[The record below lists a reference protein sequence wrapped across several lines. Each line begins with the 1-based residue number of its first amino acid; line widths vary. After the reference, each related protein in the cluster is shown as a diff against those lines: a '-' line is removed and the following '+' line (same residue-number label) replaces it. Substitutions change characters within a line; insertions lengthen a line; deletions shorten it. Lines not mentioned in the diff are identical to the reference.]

1 MTNQKSD
8 NNLESN
14 EFNLW
19 NYKPWWCQP
28 WSIVLTGMAIISSS
42 WLIIKIIWLT
52 ILVAIAIGLWWFYF
66 LIVYPKLVKEAYAD
80 SHHSISDTNQR
91 A

>member
-1 MTNQKSD
+1 MTNQESD

-28 WSIVLTGMAIISSS
+28 WSIILTGIIIISGS
-42 WLIIKIIWLT
+42 WFIVKIIWLT
-52 ILVAIAIGLWWFYF
+52 ILVTIPIVLWWFYF
-66 LIVYPKLVKEAYAD
+66 LIVYPKLAKEAYR
-80 SHHSISDTNQR
+80 NYRQ
-91 A
+91 

>member
-66 LIVYPKLVKEAYAD
+66 LIVYPKLVKKAYTD
-80 SHHSISDTNQR
+80 SRHSISDTN
-91 A
+91 

>member
-1 MTNQKSD
+1 MTNQASD

-28 WSIVLTGMAIISSS
+28 WSIILTGIVIISGT
-42 WLIIKIIWLT
+42 WLMLKIIWLT
-52 ILVAIAIGLWWFYF
+52 ILVTIPIVLWWFYF
-66 LIVYPKLVKEAYAD
+66 LIVYPQLAKEAY
-80 SHHSISDTNQR
+80 SNSRQ
-91 A
+91 

>member
-1 MTNQKSD
+1 MTNQESD

-28 WSIVLTGMAIISSS
+28 WSIILTGIVIISGS
-42 WLIIKIIWLT
+42 WLIMKIIWLT
-52 ILVAIAIGLWWFYF
+52 ILVAITISLWWVYF
-66 LIVYPKLVKEAYAD
+66 LIIYPQLAKAAYLK
-80 SHHSISDTNQR
+80 SRH
-91 A
+91 